1 LSAPS
6 ELKVVITAGGI
17 GTRLL
22 PFSKE
27 IPKEMSPIIL
37 ADDGASLQVKPI
49 IQAIFEQLY
58 RRKLRDFFIVV
69 GRGKR
74 AIEDH
79 FTPDWAFLDDLK
91 KKGKSDGNLEDF
103 YLKIRGSN
111 LVFVSQPEPLGFGDA
126 VLRARPYISGEFLL
140 HAGDTYII
148 SEHDSFLKRLVSVH
162 AKFEADATILLQE
175 MKDPRPY
182 GVVAAEKM
190 GDGVVRVRGAV
201 EKPEKPKSN
210 LAILPVYIFNRRIFD
225 ALAKIRPGKG
235 GEVQLTDGIQELVR
249 QGERVVGVKLSKAD
263 LRLDIGS
270 PETLMEALELSRK
283 YSESSRPGE
292 R

>member
-162 AKFEADATILLQE
+162 AKFKADATILLQE

-190 GDGVVRVRGAV
+190 GDGVVRIRGAV

-283 YSESSRPGE
+283 YSESSRPGK

>member
-162 AKFEADATILLQE
+162 AKFKADATILLQE